1 MEKSSSKKED
11 EDFETKVQKIIDTFT
26 KAEKMGKE
34 NSKKYKDWIK
44 DISNP
49 NFKLI
54 SNLLNYFLDDLTS
67 TNMRENIFKI
77 MRKLY
82 QLNKDV
88 VGPQINSNKDFAKS
102 IVVHIN
108 SGDKSK
114 ISDNCFYLLTK
125 LFNHKEFKSQID
137 EAFIVALFEGLSIVR
152 EEDILNDIVVLLI
165 EINYDYTNP
174 EENLFLKVHKE
185 NENARVLNEILLRIL
200 NNEHDDAKKIRIL
213 KCLDDLMSNY
223 KKSIFYES
231 DLESFIDIL
240 LPKLQMTDNNELKQK
255 LLECLDKV
263 TKYNEYYGQMY
274 KVDEITE
281 LMEDFESTE
290 DQPEEIRNIS
300 RQIVINITDRQGKN
314 KKNTDEGENQDE

>member
-1 MEKSSSKKED
+1 MENKDSSKKAE
-11 EDFETKVQKIIDTFT
+11 EDFETKIQKIIDTFA
-26 KAEKMGKE
+26 KAEKLGKE

-44 DISNP
+44 EISNP
-49 NFKLI
+49 NFHLI

-82 QLNKDV
+82 HLNKDV

-125 LFNHKEFKSQID
+125 LFNHKAFKSQID

-152 EEDILNDIVVLLI
+152 EEDILNEIVVLLI
-165 EINYDYTNP
+165 EINFEYKKP
-174 EENLFLKVHKE
+174 EENLFIKVHKE
-185 NENARVLNEILLRIL
+185 NENSRVLNEILLRVL
-200 NNEHDDAKKIRIL
+200 NNEEVDERKIKIL

-223 KKSIFYES
+223 DKSIFYES

-240 LPKLQMTDNNELKQK
+240 LPKLQMTDNNQLKQK

-263 TKYNEYYGQMY
+263 TKYDEYYGQMY

-281 LMEDFESTE
+281 LMEDFESAE
-290 DQPEEIRNIS
+290 EQPEEVRNIS
-300 RQIVINITDRQGKN
+300 RQIVINITDRQGKSK
-314 KKNTDEGENQDE
+314 KKNNDE

>member
-1 MEKSSSKKED
+1 MENKSQSKKE
-11 EDFETKVQKIIDTFT
+11 EKDFEVKIKKIIDTFT
-26 KAEKMGKE
+26 KAEKLGKE

-44 DISNP
+44 EISDP

-67 TNMRENIFKI
+67 TSMRENIFKI

-82 QLNKDV
+82 YLNAKL
-88 VGPQINSNKDFAKS
+88 VGPQIQSNKDFAKS

-125 LFNHKEFKSQID
+125 LFNPKEFKSEID
-137 EAFIVALFEGLSIVR
+137 ETFIKALFEGLSIVR
-152 EEDILNDIVVLLI
+152 EEDILNDIVVILI
-165 EINYDYTNP
+165 EINYDYKNP
-174 EENLFLKVHKE
+174 DENLFLKVHKE
-185 NENARVLNEILLRIL
+185 NENSRVLNEILLRVL
-200 NNEHDDAKKIRIL
+200 NNEHDDKKKIIIL
-213 KCLDDLMSNY
+213 KCLDDLMSIY
-223 KKSIFYES
+223 TKSIFYES

-240 LPKLQMTDNNELKQK
+240 LPKLQMTDNNELKKK

-263 TKYNEYYGQMY
+263 TKYNEYYNQMY

-281 LMEDFESTE
+281 LMEDFESTD
-290 DQPEEIRNIS
+290 DQPEEIRNVS
-300 RQIVINITDRQGKN
+300 KQIVINITNRQGKN
-314 KKNTDEGENQDE
+314 KVNQEE

>member
-1 MEKSSSKKED
+1 MENKDSSKKGE
-11 EDFETKVQKIIDTFT
+11 EDFETKINKIIETFS

-34 NSKKYKDWIK
+34 NSKKYKEWIK

-49 NFKLI
+49 NFHLI

-82 QLNKDV
+82 HLNKDV
-88 VGPQINSNKDFAKS
+88 VGPQITANKDFAKS

-108 SGDKSK
+108 QGDKSK

-125 LFNHKEFKSQID
+125 LFNPKSNKSEID
-137 EAFIVALFEGLSIVR
+137 EAFITALFEGLSIVR
-152 EEDILNDIVVLLI
+152 EEDILNDIVIVLI
-165 EINYDYTNP
+165 EINNEYTNV
-174 EENLFLKVHKE
+174 EENLFLKVHKD
-185 NENARVLNEILLRIL
+185 NENSRVLNEILLRVL
-200 NNEHDDAKKIRIL
+200 NNEYDDNKILKIL
-213 KCLDDLMSNY
+213 KCLDDLMSNSQ
-223 KKSIFYES
+223 KSIFYES
-231 DLESFIDIL
+231 DLEIFIDIL
-240 LPKLQMTDNNELKQK
+240 LPKLQMNDNKELKIK

-290 DQPEEIRNIS
+290 EQPEEVRAIS

-314 KKNTDEGENQDE
+314 KKNENEE

>member
-114 ISDNCFYLLTK
+114 ISDNCFYLK
-125 LFNHKEFKSQID
+125 LMKPS
-137 EAFIVALFEGLSIVR
+137 S
-152 EEDILNDIVVLLI
+152 
-165 EINYDYTNP
+165 
-174 EENLFLKVHKE
+174 
-185 NENARVLNEILLRIL
+185 
-200 NNEHDDAKKIRIL
+200 
-213 KCLDDLMSNY
+213 
-223 KKSIFYES
+223 
-231 DLESFIDIL
+231 
-240 LPKLQMTDNNELKQK
+240 
-255 LLECLDKV
+255 
-263 TKYNEYYGQMY
+263 
-274 KVDEITE
+274 
-281 LMEDFESTE
+281 
-290 DQPEEIRNIS
+290 
-300 RQIVINITDRQGKN
+300 
-314 KKNTDEGENQDE
+314 

>member
-1 MEKSSSKKED
+1 MENKDSSKKGE
-11 EDFETKVQKIIDTFT
+11 EDFETKINKIIETFS

-34 NSKKYKDWIK
+34 NSKKYKEWIK

-49 NFKLI
+49 NFHLI

-82 QLNKDV
+82 HLNKDV
-88 VGPQINSNKDFAKS
+88 VGPQITANKDFAKS

-108 SGDKSK
+108 QGDKSK

-125 LFNHKEFKSQID
+125 LFNPKSNKSEID
-137 EAFIVALFEGLSIVR
+137 EAFITALFEGLSIVR
-152 EEDILNDIVVLLI
+152 EEDILNDIVIVLI
-165 EINYDYTNP
+165 EINNEYTNV
-174 EENLFLKVHKE
+174 EENLFLKVHKD
-185 NENARVLNEILLRIL
+185 NENSRVLNEILLRVL
-200 NNEHDDAKKIRIL
+200 NNEYDDNKILKIL
-213 KCLDDLMSNY
+213 KCLDDLMSNSQ
-223 KKSIFYES
+223 KSIFYES
-231 DLESFIDIL
+231 DLEIFIDIL
-240 LPKLQMTDNNELKQK
+240 LPKLQMTDNKELKIK

-290 DQPEEIRNIS
+290 EQPEEVRAIS

-314 KKNTDEGENQDE
+314 KKNENEE